1 MPWPS
6 IDPAAIRRIPWGSL
20 RIRLTLLNTAAV
32 LLAMFILILAVRLGV
47 RSALFRDTDD
57 TLTAEVREVCL
68 AVEELDDVTLVI
80 DALRRKAESHE
91 KRGWFVQ
98 LLDGPESTLWNSPGC
113 PETVLRHPVDE
124 LVEETVRQKGDYRWA
139 RRRIDAPDGGPMYIR
154 IGMPVDNIE
163 REVDGLLWFLLPI
176 GLAFTLITP
185 LAGYW
190 LALRATKPIAGI
202 LRTAQNLKPTKLGDR
217 LETRGTQDELDQLS
231 VTINRLLDQ
240 VARHVERQQQFV
252 ADAAHELRGPLSAI
266 QNSLEVAAAKD
277 RTPDEY
283 QATLEEV
290 LAETRHLS
298 KLANDLLL
306 LAEVGNSLGSVFNE
320 VCDLDQVVRQ
330 TAMMF
335 SGVAEEKSVDVVVRS
350 EGKTI
355 VRGDQRQLRQVLGNL
370 FDNAIRFTPAGG
382 RVTLTVVSDAD
393 RREALV
399 MVADTGRGVDPA
411 HLNKV
416 FDRFFQADG
425 ARDRSD
431 VGRGG
436 GLGLSICRSIVE
448 RHGGKITLESPGLG
462 QGATVT
468 VRIPLFVQ
476 PGPMARA

>member
-6 IDPAAIRRIPWGSL
+6 IDLAAVRRIPWGSL

-47 RSALFRDTDD
+47 RSALFRDTDA
-57 TLTAEVREVCL
+57 TLMAEVREIAL
-68 AVEELDDVTLVI
+68 TLDELDDTALVV
-80 DALRRKAESHE
+80 DALRRKAASHR
-91 KRGWFVQ
+91 KRRWFVQ
-98 LLDGPESTLWNSPGC
+98 LLDGPDSTVWASDTC
-113 PETVLRHPVDE
+113 PDVVMSHPVDE
-124 LVEETVRQKGDYRWA
+124 SVVETVRQKENYRWA
-139 RRRIDAPDGGPMYIR
+139 RRRITAPDGRPMYVR
-154 IGMPVDNIE
+154 IGLPVSNIE
-163 REVDGLLWFLLPI
+163 QEVDGLLWFLLPI

-202 LRTAQNLKPTKLGDR
+202 LRTAQKLRPTKLGDR

-231 VTINRLLDQ
+231 ATINRLLDQ
-240 VARHVERQQQFV
+240 VAGHVERQQQFV

-266 QNSLEVAAAKD
+266 QNSLEVAGTKARTAA
-277 RTPDEY
+277 EY

-320 VCDLDQVVRQ
+320 VCDLETVVRQ

-335 SGVAEEKSVDVVVRS
+335 SGVAEEKSIDVAVHS
-350 EGKTI
+350 EGNMV

-370 FDNAIRFTPAGG
+370 FDNAIRFTPDGG
-382 RVTLTVVSDAD
+382 RVTATVLSDPG
-393 RREALV
+393 RREAV
-399 MVADTGRGVDPA
+399 VTVADTGRGVDPA
-411 HLNKV
+411 HLEKV
-416 FDRFFQADG
+416 FDRFFQAD
-425 ARDRSD
+425 ASRDRSD

-448 RHGGKITLESPGLG
+448 RHGGRIAIGSPGLG
-462 QGATVT
+462 QGTTVT
-468 VRIPLFVQ
+468 VRIPLFRQ
-476 PGPMARA
+476 PAPTRRG